1 MLLKEL
7 LRTFIVNKKAKPRMT
22 AKGKVDLHIHTN
34 HSDGLLPPEKV
45 VQLAASAGLRTI
57 AITDHDEIGALEVAM
72 TIGAQLGVEVL
83 AGAEL
88 SVSHNGFD
96 IHILGYLLDFHH
108 PRLLEFLHFFQGE
121 RVRRVHHILEKLEAQ
136 GYAVPLETVLRKAGA
151 GSIGRPHVADAL
163 VEAGHVASYYEA
175 FNRFIADGKP
185 AFVPK
190 VRISAAEAV
199 AIIHEAGGLACL
211 AHPGQN
217 LTESVI
223 LDVIKAGVDGI
234 EIVHPKHSLAQR
246 ELYRR
251 LAKTYSL
258 LETGGS
264 DFHGGRKEDER
275 LGDYFIEYEKVEKLK
290 ARQELLMQQQMK

>member
-1 MLLKEL
+1 
-7 LRTFIVNKKAKPRMT
+7 MT
-22 AKGKVDLHIHTN
+22 ANGKVDLHIHTN
-34 HSDGLLPPEKV
+34 QSDGLLPPEKV
-45 VQLAASAGLRTI
+45 VQLAARAGLRTI
-57 AITDHDEIGALEVAM
+57 SITDHDEVGALTVAV
-72 TIGAQLGVEVL
+72 TTGKQLGVEVIS
-83 AGAEL
+83 GVEL

-108 PRLLEFLHFFQGE
+108 PRLLELLSYFQSE
-121 RVRRVHHILEKLEAQ
+121 RVRRVHRILEKLEAQ
-136 GYAVPLETVLRKAGA
+136 GYSVPLEIVLRKAGP
-151 GSIGRPHVADAL
+151 GSIGRPHIADAL
-163 VEAGHVASYYEA
+163 VEAGHVSSYYEA

-199 AIIHEAGGLACL
+199 TIIHEARGLACL

-234 EIVHPKHSLAQR
+234 EIVHPKHTLSQR
-246 ELYRR
+246 ELYRQ
-251 LAKTYSL
+251 LAKTYNL

-264 DFHGGRKEDER
+264 DFHGGRKEDEK
-275 LGDYFIEYEKVEKLK
+275 LGDYVIEYEKVEKLK
-290 ARQELLMQQQMK
+290 ARQEQLLVKRN

>member
-1 MLLKEL
+1 
-7 LRTFIVNKKAKPRMT
+7 MT
-22 AKGKVDLHIHTN
+22 ANGKVDLHIHTN
-34 HSDGLLPPEKV
+34 QSDGLLPPEKV
-45 VQLAASAGLRTI
+45 VQLAARAGLRTI
-57 AITDHDEIGALEVAM
+57 AITDHDEVGALEAA
-72 TIGAQLGVEVL
+72 ISAGEPLGVEVI
-83 AGAEL
+83 AGVEL

-108 PRLLEFLHFFQGE
+108 PRLLEFLTFFQGE
-121 RVRRVHHILEKLEAQ
+121 RVRRVHHILEKLAAQ
-136 GYAVPLETVLRKAGA
+136 GYVVPLETVLRKAGK
-151 GSIGRPHVADAL
+151 GSIGRPHIADAL
-163 VEAGHVASYYEA
+163 VESGHVSSYYEA

-199 AIIHEAGGLACL
+199 TIIHEASGLACL

-223 LDVIKAGVDGI
+223 LDVINAGVDGI
-234 EIVHPKHSLAQR
+234 EIVHPKHSPTQR
-246 ELYRR
+246 ELYKQ
-251 LAKTYSL
+251 LTKTYNL

-275 LGDYFIEYEKVEKLK
+275 LGDFVVEYEKVEKLK
-290 ARQELLMQQQMK
+290 ARQQQLLK

>member
-1 MLLKEL
+1 
-7 LRTFIVNKKAKPRMT
+7 MT
-22 AKGKVDLHIHTN
+22 ANGKADLHIHTN
-34 HSDGLLPPEKV
+34 QSDGLLPPEKV

-57 AITDHDEIGALEVAM
+57 SITDHDEIGALEIAV
-72 TIGAQLGVEVL
+72 TTGNQLGVEVI
-83 AGAEL
+83 AGVEL

-108 PRLLEFLHFFQGE
+108 PRLLEFLAYFQSE
-121 RVRRVHHILEKLEAQ
+121 RVRRVHRILEKLAAQ

-151 GSIGRPHVADAL
+151 GSIGRPHIADAL
-163 VEAGHVASYYEA
+163 VEAGHVSSYYEA

-199 AIIHEAGGLACL
+199 TIIHEAHGLACL

-217 LTESVI
+217 LTETVI

-234 EIVHPKHSLAQR
+234 EIVHPKHTLSQRALYRQLAQ
-246 ELYRR
+246 
-251 LAKTYSL
+251 TYNL

-264 DFHGGRKEDER
+264 DFHGGRKEDEK
-275 LGDYFIEYEKVEKLK
+275 LGDYVIEYEKVEKLK
-290 ARQELLMQQQMK
+290 ARQAQLKG

>member
-1 MLLKEL
+1 
-7 LRTFIVNKKAKPRMT
+7 MT
-22 AKGKVDLHIHTN
+22 ANGKVDLHIHTN
-34 HSDGLLPPEKV
+34 QSDGLLPPEQV
-45 VQLAASAGLRTI
+45 VQLAARAGLRTI
-57 AITDHDEIGALEVAM
+57 SITDHDDVGALEAA
-72 TIGAQLGVEVL
+72 ISAGRQLGVEVI
-83 AGAEL
+83 AGVEL

-96 IHILGYLLDFHH
+96 IHILGYLLDFRHS
-108 PRLLEFLHFFQGE
+108 RLLEFLSFFQGE
-121 RVRRVHHILEKLEAQ
+121 RLRRVHRILEKLEAL

-151 GSIGRPHVADAL
+151 GSIGRPHIADAL
-163 VEAGHVASYYEA
+163 VEAGHVSSYYEA

-199 AIIHEAGGLACL
+199 TIIHEAHGLACL

-223 LDVIKAGVDGI
+223 LDVINAGVDGI
-234 EIVHPKHSLAQR
+234 EIVHPKHSLTQR

-251 LAKTYSL
+251 LAQTYNL

-275 LGDYFIEYEKVEKLK
+275 LGDFVIEYEKVEKLK
-290 ARQELLMQQQMK
+290 ARQAQFNALEK